1 MVDENSSSFKS
12 SLLDHELRFWELLEY
27 SLENVLR
34 DAEEE
39 GPVLFGGLLRVVF
52 LATNFDHEVWS
63 EVEHELIFAKEWVLR

>member
-12 SLLDHELRFWELLEY
+12 SLLDHELRFWELLED

-34 DAEEE
+34 DAKEE

-52 LATNFDHEVWS
+52 LATNLDHKV
-63 EVEHELIFAKEWVLR
+63 